1 MRENNLSSTNDVE
14 DNISQNHERLDDVL
28 TDKWIDALADMW
40 DASDDLTYSSMWAD
54 QCLGKI
60 DSSENG
66 VPDFDVEASLTRFLD
81 KHSRLVES
89 AAEKASKKVSRWKT
103 RTVVIV
109 AILVTLGSM
118 VTAQALGLDVFGA
131 VARWTDET
139 FHFGISSA
147 DRDVDSANKADDS
160 ISGEYK
166 TLNDALDACDISR
179 NTVPEWELDG
189 FSMVGAS
196 VRTLTDV
203 TAIRAKYESTNR
215 TYSLMV
221 LVYDSQDAVDQ
232 TIFEKDAQDL
242 LICES
247 KGITYYIM
255 SNNSTLT
262 VTWMPQECVTCAI
275 TGELSVEE
283 VYESINS

>member
-1 MRENNLSSTNDVE
+1 M
-14 DNISQNHERLDDVL
+14 
-28 TDKWIDALADMW
+28 
-40 DASDDLTYSSMWAD
+40 
-54 QCLGKI
+54 
-60 DSSENG
+60 
-66 VPDFDVEASLTRFLD
+66 
-81 KHSRLVES
+81 
-89 AAEKASKKVSRWKT
+89 
-103 RTVVIV
+103 
-109 AILVTLGSM
+109 
-118 VTAQALGLDVFGA
+118 
-131 VARWTDET
+131 
-139 FHFGISSA
+139 
-147 DRDVDSANKADDS
+147 
-160 ISGEYK
+160 
-166 TLNDALDACDISR
+166 NDALDACDISR